1 MIKALQ
7 KIIVSEINK
16 SKKKNLYRKVVTIDN
31 SKIKTVVVGKLS
43 Y

>member
-16 SKKKNLYRKVVTIDN
+16 SKKKNLYRKVVAIDN